1 MKKTLL
7 ILMLVVLSSLS
18 FAARGDHGEGEDFFA
33 LYNDAYTA
41 VETPGM
47 HKEIGLEEKN
57 IQVVKDLINKGWYEM
72 KMLEADKL
80 KEVFAVDK
88 LLIEGP
94 GNKNKIDEHLAKIR
108 KINEKMDKVYADTK
122 KECEKHIDFSKIK

>member
-18 FAARGDHGEGEDFFA
+18 FAARGDRGEGEDFFA

-57 IQVVKDLINKGWYEM
+57 IQIVKDIINKGWYEM

-80 KEVFAVDK
+80 KEVFAVDA
-88 LLIEGP
+88 LLIDGP
-94 GNKNKIDEHLAKIR
+94 GNKSKIDKHFDNIR
-108 KINEKMDKVYADTK
+108 KINDKMTKIKEDTK
-122 KECEKHIDFSKIK
+122 KECDKHMDFSKMK

>member
-18 FAARGDHGEGEDFFA
+18 FASRGDKGEGDFFT
-33 LYNDAYTA
+33 LYQEAYSA

-47 HKEIGLEEKN
+47 HKDVGLEKKEVQMVRD
-57 IQVVKDLINKGWYEM
+57 IINKGWYEM

-94 GNKNKIDEHLAKIR
+94 GNKNKIDEHLANIR

>member
-57 IQVVKDLINKGWYEM
+57 IQIVKDIINKGWYEM

-80 KEVFAVDK
+80 KEVFAVDA
-88 LLIEGP
+88 LLIDGP
-94 GNKNKIDEHLAKIR
+94 GNKSKIDKHFDNIR
-108 KINEKMDKVYADTK
+108 KINDKMTKIKEDTK
-122 KECEKHIDFSKIK
+122 KECDKHMDFSKMK